1 MMNVD
6 QSAKIQVI
14 GVKFVHAKK
23 HLIGKLVLGFEDKV
37 LNTTKTSP
45 DNKKEHVQK
54 VIALFT

>member
-1 MMNVD
+1 M
-6 QSAKIQVI
+6 
-14 GVKFVHAKK
+14 KFVHAKK